1 VALAESAIGDGE
13 NPLGIEV
20 ELHDELPANAL
31 LFGEAQSRVI
41 VSCSSGDEVE
51 LLERM
56 ERSGVPAAAIG
67 RVGPANGRFRLG
79 TRAGSIDEEI
89 ATLARLY
96 FGAIPR
102 RMDGSPQEVD
112 VALHTTVE
120 NA

>member
-1 VALAESAIGDGE
+1 
-13 NPLGIEV
+13 
-20 ELHDELPANAL
+20 
-31 LFGEAQSRVI
+31 
-41 VSCSSGDEVE
+41 
-51 LLERM
+51 
-56 ERSGVPAAAIG
+56 VPAAAIG
-67 RVGPANGRFRLG
+67 RVGPANGRFRLR